1 MAAHSG
7 GQGDVAEL
15 RIGDLLTFL
24 AVARSSSLTSAARE
38 RNVTPSQVS
47 KAITRVETH
56 FGKKLLDRGSR
67 GVALSD
73 AGRRL
78 QPTLEAILVQLE
90 TARTEKSEITNLV
103 VGAPSYLQAAL
114 IPVLAAAVP
123 DVRLRG
129 VELPPSLLRANAEDE
144 RFDVLL
150 LPSEPGHLAASWEA
164 EELGEVRK
172 ALFGSPD
179 LVSSLGTG
187 PVTPDALVEIPFVC
201 PVFRREGRIIP
212 IADDCPLPQSRR
224 RVGHE
229 VMTFGVGLEVAAATN
244 QLVFGPAIAAR
255 RHVQTGALVE
265 IPVEGWDV
273 RDALTFAYHVD
284 RVSAKLRTSFAAAL
298 RAAMPRSRH

>member
-1 MAAHSG
+1 MAVSD
-7 GQGDVAEL
+7 GDVTEL

-24 AVARSSSLTSAARE
+24 AVARSSSLTAAARE

-47 KAITRVETH
+47 KAITRVEAH

-67 GVALSD
+67 GVVLSE
-73 AGRRL
+73 AGRHLR
-78 QPTLEAILVQLE
+78 PTLETILAQLE
-90 TARTEKSEITNLV
+90 TARIEKPEVTNLT

-114 IPVLAAAVP
+114 IPVLAVALP

-150 LPSEPGHLAASWEA
+150 LPSEPGHLASSWEA
-164 EELGEVRK
+164 EEVGEVRK
-172 ALFGSPD
+172 ALFGTPD
-179 LVSSLGTG
+179 LASSLGPG
-187 PVTPDALVEIPFVC
+187 PVSPDALVEIPFVC
-201 PVFRREGRIIP
+201 PVYRREGRIIP

-229 VMTFGVGLEVAAATN
+229 VMTILVGLEVAAATN

-255 RHVQTGALVE
+255 RHVQTGALIE
-265 IPVEGWDV
+265 IPVVGWDV
-273 RDALTFAYHVD
+273 RDPLSFAYHVD
-284 RVSAKLRTSFAAAL
+284 RLAAKLRTAFVAAL
-298 RAAMPRSRH
+298 RGAMPRSGS